1 MIRRIARKEITELLR
16 DGRFRW
22 TGAVVLGLLL
32 VALATGWHHHR
43 TVRAEH
49 QAARELT
56 RRHWLEQGEKNPHSA
71 AHYGVYAF
79 RPQQPL
85 SFVDRGVDPYV
96 GVATWLEAH
105 YQNPFQGRP
114 AQDATALARF
124 GDLTAAGVLQL
135 LVPLLIILLGFSAFS
150 AERESGTLRQLLSLG
165 VRPRDLGWGKALGLA
180 GGMAM
185 LLVPAALAGA
195 AALVLAG
202 GATDGGTAG
211 GGGLAARTGL
221 LALVYLLYFG
231 VFLCVTLAVSVRAPS
246 SRRALV
252 GLLGFWMLTVLVA
265 PRAASDLARR
275 LHPTPSQA
283 ELLATIQRETEQ
295 GVDGHSP
302 ADARL
307 EALRRATLAR
317 YRVQTIEELPIN
329 FAGISLQAGEEYGN
343 LVYDRNYGGL
353 ARTFE
358 RQEGVHRAVAL
369 LAPMLAVRG
378 LSMALAGTDGAHH
391 RHFAHA
397 AEQHRRHIQRV
408 MNDDIVHNS
417 RAGEEYLAG
426 PELWRRIPDLTYR
439 TPGVSWVMGREWGS
453 LAIVLLWVLLSAGAL
468 VLATSP
474 RRVRA

>member
-1 MIRRIARKEITELLR
+1 MIRRIARKEVTELLR

-22 TGAVVLGLLL
+22 AGAVVLGLLL
-32 VALATGWHHHR
+32 VTLATGWHHHR
-43 TVRAEH
+43 TVHAEH
-49 QAARELT
+49 EAARELT

-71 AHYGVYAF
+71 AHYGIYVF

-135 LVPLLIILLGFSAFS
+135 LVPLLIILLGFSAFT

-165 VRPRDLGWGKALGLA
+165 VRPRDLGWGKVLGLA

-185 LLVPAALAGA
+185 LLVPAALVGA
-195 AALVLAG
+195 AALILAG
-202 GATDGGTAG
+202 GTAEGGD
-211 GGGLAARTGL
+211 LAARTGL
-221 LALVYLLYFG
+221 LALVYLLYFA
-231 VFLCVTLAVSVRAPS
+231 VFLCVTLAVSARAPS
-246 SRRALV
+246 SRVALV
-252 GLLGFWMLTVLVA
+252 GLLGFWILTVLVA

-283 ELLATIQRETEQ
+283 ELTATVQREMEQ

-302 ADARL
+302 ADVRL
-307 EALRRATLAR
+307 QALQRATLAR
-317 YRVQTIEELPIN
+317 YGARRIEDLPIN
-329 FAGISLQAGEEYGN
+329 FAGLSLQAGEEYGN
-343 LVYDRNYGGL
+343 IVYDRNYGGL
-353 ARTFE
+353 DRTFE
-358 RQEGVHRAVAL
+358 RQEGVHRAVSL
-369 LAPMLAVRG
+369 LAPMLAVRS
-378 LSMALAGTDGAHH
+378 LSMAVAGTDGAQH

-397 AEQHRRHIQRV
+397 AEQHRRRIQRIL
-408 MNDDIVHNS
+408 NDDIVHNS

-426 PELWRRIPDLTYR
+426 PELWERIPELAYR
-439 TPGVSWVMGREWGS
+439 APGVQWVMGRQQGS
-453 LAIVLLWVLLSAGAL
+453 LAAVLLWALLSAGAL
-468 VLATSP
+468 YLATSP